1 MKKILIAAC
10 LLMLTAHS
18 FSQRSGTAYTFDKL
32 QQAAT
37 DSLAAAD
44 LAYGTET
51 SDLLQ
56 TYNGK
61 NVIAPNFT
69 SLGTPQVIG
78 GYFTETTAGT
88 SGVMNAQQPGNKR
101 YKDTI
106 YTFKRQWPVYAS
118 FFGAGLAYGTAEGLI
133 WHTNNSNNAFWN
145 PYKSWRTGVAVDGYH
160 AARAVGIACFM
171 AGAVLSVNDVKH
183 PFRWGMLK
191 KIAMC
196 SVSYWAG
203 QMITWHTVR

>member
-1 MKKILIAAC
+1 MKKIFIAAC
-10 LLMLTAHS
+10 LLMLTAHG
-18 FSQRSGTAYTFDKL
+18 FGQYSGTAYTFDKL

-37 DSLAAAD
+37 GSFAAAD
-44 LAYGTET
+44 LAYSTET
-51 SDLLQ
+51 SGLFQ

-61 NVIAPNFT
+61 NVIAPSFS
-69 SLGTPQVIG
+69 SLNTARLMNEC
-78 GYFTETTAGT
+78 TEVAAGT
-88 SGVMNAQQPGNKR
+88 SPVMNAQQLGKNYGR
-101 YKDTI
+101 DTI
-106 YTFKRQWPVYAS
+106 YTFRRQWPVYAS

-196 SVSYWAG
+196 SVSYWVG